1 MKTLR
6 KIRLK
11 ENFLYQVKGNMKN
24 TQLTSYLMIKCEHFP
39 LKIISKTRMST
50 LATSI

>member
-39 LKIISKTRMST
+39 LNISKTRMST